1 MRQKKG
7 NNVTDHQP
15 EINRLQIKVV
25 SLQQRQIALNHQ
37 FNSAAIMRNGSL
49 MDQCR
54 ADIHA
59 VADEILDTNARI
71 YALIVAPFAG

>member
-1 MRQKKG
+1 MADNQ
-7 NNVTDHQP
+7 T
-15 EINRLQIKVV
+15 EINQLQIKVV

-37 FNSAAIMRNGSL
+37 FNSAAIMRDGLL

-59 VADEILDTNARI
+59 VADEILDANARI
-71 YALIVAPFAG
+71 YALIVAPFTR